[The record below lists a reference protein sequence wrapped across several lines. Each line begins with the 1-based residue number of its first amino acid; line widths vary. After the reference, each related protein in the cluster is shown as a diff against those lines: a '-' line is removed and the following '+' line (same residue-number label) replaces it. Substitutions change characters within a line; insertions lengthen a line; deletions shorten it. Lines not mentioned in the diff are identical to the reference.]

1 MDAQTKAELLAT
13 GRVAID
19 ENLLGQNI
27 VSSAGPGA
35 GKVGFF
41 FSSGGHRVKL
51 GADAKSPLK
60 AIEEDGKI
68 CIYKGE
74 KLLACGQIEEE
85 LLHCPEQ
92 AYINMTET
100 CIFDCKFCP
109 VPKLN
114 GRVKSVEEVLD
125 MIEKAHDTGRMKAI
139 SITAGIDE
147 TVEKEVDR
155 AVEVVRKCKKY
166 HVPIG
171 VSVYPTSNSNKL
183 LKEAGADEI
192 KYNVE
197 TMDRQLYSELCGEQD
212 LDFILDCLSEAVRMF
227 GKNRVCSNFII
238 GLGEN
243 DETAMEGI
251 RELVRRGVVP
261 ILRPATSHP
270 LRKKEVN
277 IERPSKERILKLTRF
292 LKEELD
298 QAGLDTRLFRTM
310 CLPCTGCD
318 LGPHRDLG

>member
-1 MDAQTKAELLAT
+1 MDAQTKAELLAA

-19 ENLLGQNI
+19 EKLLGQNI

-41 FSSGGHRVKL
+41 FNSGGLRVKL
-51 GADAKSPLK
+51 GADTKSPLK
-60 AIEEDGKI
+60 AIEKDGKI
-68 CIYKGE
+68 CIYKDE

-92 AYINMTET
+92 AYINITET

-114 GRVKSVEEVLD
+114 GRVKSVEKVLD
-125 MIEKAHDTGRMKAI
+125 MIEKAHDTGKMKAI
-139 SITAGIDE
+139 SITAGVDE
-147 TVEKEVDR
+147 TVEKEVER
-155 AVEVVRKCKKY
+155 AVEVVRKCKRY

-171 VSVYPTSNSNKL
+171 VSVYPTINSNKL

-197 TMDRQLYSELCGEQD
+197 TMDRRLYSELCGEQD
-212 LDFILDCLSEAVRMF
+212 LDFILDSLSEAVRMF

-243 DETAMEGI
+243 DETVMQGI
-251 RELVRRGVVP
+251 QELVQRGVVP
-261 ILRPATSHP
+261 ILRPAASHP
-270 LRKKEVN
+270 LRKGEVN
-277 IERPSKERILKLTRF
+277 IERPSKERILQLTRF
-292 LKEELD
+292 LREELD

>member
-19 ENLLGQNI
+19 EKLLGKTT
-27 VSSAGPGA
+27 VSTAGPGA

-51 GADAKSPLK
+51 GADAKSPFK
-60 AIEEDGKI
+60 AIEKDGKI

-74 KLLACGQIEEE
+74 KLIACGQIEEE

-114 GRVKSVEEVLD
+114 GRVKSVEEVLE
-125 MIEKAHDTGRMKAI
+125 MIEKAHDTGKMKAI
-139 SITAGIDE
+139 SITAGVDE

-171 VSVYPTSNSNKL
+171 VSVYPTINSNKL

-197 TMDRQLYSELCGEQD
+197 TMDRQLYSELCGEQN
-212 LDFILDCLSEAVRMF
+212 LGFILDCLSEAVRMF

-243 DETAMEGI
+243 DETVMQGI

-270 LRKKEVN
+270 LRKGEVN
-277 IERPSKERILKLTRF
+277 IERPSKERILKLTRI
-292 LKEELD
+292 LREELD